1 MDIWGAFT
9 SYKIATSFTE
19 GQVCLKCW
27 YDDAYVCDMLE
38 LESVLQLDTFL
49 LQSIKGYS
57 GTQPNGVKNNHRS
70 INLLI

>member
-1 MDIWGAFT
+1 MGIWC
-9 SYKIATSFTE
+9 YE
-19 GQVCLKCW
+19 E
-27 YDDAYVCDMLE
+27 DAYVCDMLE